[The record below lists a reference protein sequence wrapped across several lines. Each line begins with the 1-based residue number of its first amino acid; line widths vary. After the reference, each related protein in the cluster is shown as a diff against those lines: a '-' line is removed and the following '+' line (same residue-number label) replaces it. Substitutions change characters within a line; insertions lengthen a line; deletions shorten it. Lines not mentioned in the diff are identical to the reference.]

1 MARGLYWAR
10 APPSK
15 SFRNAEQLERLG
27 GITVK
32 VIKIKDYYGNYQ
44 SVPVSD
50 ELYNEWKA
58 MANETQRIYRREV
71 YHRTS
76 RTFQDV
82 EESYFTSED
91 PVSKQVIEDE
101 QVRRIYEAVAQL
113 APIQQRRVRML
124 LDGMSCADIS
134 RAENKKYAPV
144 YRSVQKALLH
154 LRDLLAE

>member
-1 MARGLYWAR
+1 M
-10 APPSK
+10 K
-15 SFRNAEQLERLG
+15 
-27 GITVK
+27 I
-32 VIKIKDYYGNYQ
+32 IKIKDYYGNYQ

-50 ELYNEWKA
+50 ELYNEWKE

-71 YHRTS
+71 YHRVNY
-76 RTFQDV
+76 TFHDIEDSHFV
-82 EESYFTSED
+82 SED
-91 PVSKQVIEDE
+91 PVSEQVIEDE
-101 QVRRIYEAVAQL
+101 QVRRIYDAISQL

-144 YRSVQKALLH
+144 YRSIQKALLH